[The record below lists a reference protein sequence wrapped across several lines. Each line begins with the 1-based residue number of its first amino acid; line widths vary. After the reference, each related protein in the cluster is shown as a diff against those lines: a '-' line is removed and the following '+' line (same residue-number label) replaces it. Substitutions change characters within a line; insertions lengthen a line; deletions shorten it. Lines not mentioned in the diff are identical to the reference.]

1 MLVRLVY
8 ASRATAALTPSAF
21 DEILASSRRNN
32 PAHGITGVLCTN
44 GYVFLQM
51 LEGGRKEVNETY
63 LRIARDPRHQDLQI
77 LHFEEIPSRKFA
89 VWSMGKVSFD
99 RVNAAVLLKY
109 SAKPTLDPYA
119 VSGPIS
125 VALLED
131 LMQTANVS

>member
-1 MLVRLVY
+1 
-8 ASRATAALTPSAF
+8 
-21 DEILASSRRNN
+21 
-32 PAHGITGVLCTN
+32 
-44 GYVFLQM
+44 
-51 LEGGRKEVNETY
+51 
-63 LRIARDPRHQDLQI
+63 RIARDPRHQDVQI
-77 LHFEEIPSRKFA
+77 LHFEEIPARKFA

-131 LMQTANVS
+131 LMQTAHVS